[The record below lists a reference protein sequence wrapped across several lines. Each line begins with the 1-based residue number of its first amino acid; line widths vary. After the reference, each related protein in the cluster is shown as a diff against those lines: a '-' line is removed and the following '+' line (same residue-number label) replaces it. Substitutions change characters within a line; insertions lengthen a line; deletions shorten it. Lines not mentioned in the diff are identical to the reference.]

1 MDILYKKSGCV
12 LLRFFYKKAQNY
24 CIYIG
29 ILTICGCFVQNSHI
43 QLTNRRLWQNDG
55 EESEF

>member
-29 ILTICGCFVQNSHI
+29 VLTICGCFVQNSHI
-43 QLTNRRLWQNDG
+43 QLIK
-55 EESEF
+55 